1 MLALVAVR
9 RVSGRTMPTYREAME
24 TVAARPATRSWSVLQ
39 RVDSAALATWALAG
53 ALVIYLGLDG
63 GGYDLVV
70 RSQVAIVVWWIVLV
84 GAAWGV
90 LPATRLTRA
99 AMAALALLGGFVAWN
114 ALAATWSISSERTLQ
129 ELSRVACYLGV
140 FLLAVSIHRDR
151 ERAVRGTVHA
161 VAAAIVLIAALALV
175 SRLAPNSF
183 PSSHA
188 TASFLRGTQARL
200 GWPLNY
206 WNGLAALI
214 AVGLPLL
221 LSIATSARRLLVQAA
236 AAAALPVVA
245 LVGYLTFSRGGA
257 IASGVAVLAFLALT
271 PDRFSKLATMI
282 VAAGGT
288 AILIGGAVHRGAVE
302 HGLANHLAAVQ
313 GRQLFVAIVLVS
325 AGVALAQV
333 GIGLAARHGTLP
345 RLLQISPAH
354 ARGLLAAGVVVALIV
369 AVAVGAPSRLSH
381 AWHDFKVQRTSSQ
394 DLPGRFGS
402 TAGNGR
408 YDMWRVAVRATSGHV
423 LGGSGPG
430 TYQLLWEPRAPYYSY
445 VINAH
450 SLYVETLAED
460 GVIGLAL
467 LAGFFALVL
476 AAAVRH
482 SVRSKFETST
492 IAAGAAAALLA
503 FAISAIADWTW
514 QLPVLPVTFLLLGAA
529 VLAPSSRRHRGMR
542 EPGGVGSRKVIR
554 AGMIL
559 AALACLMA
567 IGIPLATTNAV
578 RSSQAAASANEPSL
592 ALSDARLATQI
603 ESGAASARVQEA
615 LVLEV
620 ERDLPAAIV
629 AARQAIRDEPQ
640 NWTEWLVLSR
650 LEAESGHPTSSISAF
665 RRARSLNPQSPLF
678 REQ

>member
-1 MLALVAVR
+1 
-9 RVSGRTMPTYREAME
+9 ME
-24 TVAARPATRSWSVLQ
+24 TVATRPATRSWSVFQ
-39 RVDSAALATWALAG
+39 RVDGAALATWALAG
-53 ALVIYLGLDG
+53 GLVIYLGLDG

-70 RSQVAIVVWWIVLV
+70 RSQIAIVVWWIVLV

-99 AMAALALLGGFVAWN
+99 AWVALALLCGFVVWN

-140 FLLAVSIHRDR
+140 FLLAISIHRDR
-151 ERAVRGTVHA
+151 ERAVRDTVHA

-175 SRLAPNSF
+175 SRLAPDSF
-183 PSSHA
+183 PGSHV
-188 TASFLRGTQARL
+188 TASFLRGAQSRL

-221 LSIATSARRLLVQAA
+221 LSIATTARRLLVQGA
-236 AAAALPVVA
+236 AAAALPVIA
-245 LVGYLTFSRGGA
+245 LIGYLTFSRGGA

-271 PDRFSKLATMI
+271 PDRFPKLATMI

-288 AILIGGAVHRGAVE
+288 AILIAGAVHRSAVE
-302 HGLANHLAAVQ
+302 HGLTNHLAAVQ

-325 AGVALAQV
+325 TGVGLAQV
-333 GIGLAARHGTLP
+333 GIGLAARHVTLP
-345 RLLQISPAH
+345 QSLHVSPAQ
-354 ARGLLAAGVVVALIV
+354 ARGLLAAGIVIALII
-369 AVAVGAPSRLSH
+369 ALAIGAPSRLSH

-423 LGGSGPG
+423 LEGSGPG

-450 SLYVETLAED
+450 SLYIETLAED

-482 SVRSKFETST
+482 SVRSKFEARTL
-492 IAAGAAAALLA
+492 AAGAAAALLA

-529 VLAPSSRRHRGMR
+529 VLAPSSRSHRIRGARRNNDPSEGDR
-542 EPGGVGSRKVIR
+542 EPGGLGSRKLIR

-559 AALACLMA
+559 AAVACLMA

-578 RSSQAAASANEPSL
+578 RSSQAAASADEPSL

-603 ESGAASARVQEA
+603 EPGAASPHLQEA
-615 LVLEV
+615 LILEV

-640 NWTEWLVLSR
+640 NWSEWLVLSR
-650 LEAESGHPTSSISAF
+650 LEAESGHPAASLSAF
-665 RRARSLNPQSPLF
+665 RRARSLNPHSPVF
-678 REQ
+678 RAL